1 MSTPKISLV
10 GAGPG
15 DEELITL
22 KGLKAIQQ
30 ADVILYDALVNIDF
44 LQHAK
49 PDVTRIFVG
58 KRAGNHA
65 YPQTEINKMLV
76 EYAFSHG
83 HVVRLK
89 GGDPFVFGRGY
100 EELEYAE
107 AFGIEVDIVPGISSS
122 TSLPALQRVPLTMRG
137 INESFWVLTATT
149 RNGQL
154 SKDIS
159 LAAQSSATVI
169 ILMGMKK
176 LPQIVEEFKK
186 YDKAET
192 PVMIIQNG
200 STPDEKLGL
209 GAISN
214 ITEVVKD
221 QELSSPAIIVVGE
234 VVSLHPELK
243 GEFVQAA
250 YMQEAKKLLKSAK

>member
-1 MSTPKISLV
+1 MNTPKISLV

-15 DEELITL
+15 DIDLITV
-22 KGLKAIQQ
+22 KGLLAIQQ
-30 ADVILYDALVNIDF
+30 ADVILYDALVNIEL

-49 PDVTRIFVG
+49 PGALRVFVG
-58 KRAGNHA
+58 KRSGNHA

-83 HVVRLK
+83 HVTRLK

-107 AFGIEVDIVPGISSS
+107 SFGIEVEIVPGISSS

-149 RNGQL
+149 RQGQL
-154 SKDIS
+154 SKDLY

-176 LPQIVEEFKK
+176 LPLIVAEYLK
-186 YDKAET
+186 YDKADT
-192 PVMIIQNG
+192 PVMIVQNG
-200 STPDEKLGL
+200 STPDEKIGI
-209 GAISN
+209 GKIDN
-214 ITEVVKD
+214 ITKVVKD
-221 QELSSPAIIVVGE
+221 KGLTSPAIIVVGE

-243 GEFVQAA
+243 EEYVKAA
-250 YMQEAKKLLKSAK
+250 YMQEAKTILK